1 MMDDMSVRKVLRAVA
16 PVQARGY
23 IVPELKSNLLTAERT
38 EALARFSSPDFKKT
52 AVVIMGEPSADYK
65 GKVQALMLADKKKK
79 AQEEERKR
87 LLEEKRK
94 KAAEARLA
102 KEAAQKRKEGKEVE
116 EKKEEEP
123 KEEAKE
129 EAKM

>member
-52 AVVIMGEPSADYK
+52 AVVIVGEPSADYK
-65 GKVQALMLADKKKK
+65 GKVQALMLADKKAKAEAEKKKK

-87 LLEEKRK
+87 LLEEK
-94 KAAEARLA
+94 LA
-102 KEAAQKRKEGKEVE
+102 KEAAQKR
-116 EKKEEEP
+116 
-123 KEEAKE
+123 
-129 EAKM
+129 